1 MSGFT
6 GSNAQNLIS
15 LLKIAQS
22 PAPAIVEAL
31 RVDTPMSRAVIST
44 ACAVASA
51 TAANKLFDGDPFA
64 TIFGAAAG
72 FLAAHLTFQSTDS
85 TISTFRAR

>member
-6 GSNAQNLIS
+6 GSNAQNLIG

-51 TAANKLFDGDPFA
+51 TAANKLFEGDPFA
-64 TIFGAAAG
+64 TIFGAAAS
-72 FLAAHLTFQSTDS
+72 FLAAHLSFQNTDS
-85 TISTFRAR
+85 TISTFRSR